1 MNPNNDLNGQ
11 LERLLRSAAA
21 ARPSTADDA
30 LAYAV
35 EARVLSA
42 WRRRGT
48 AGSDFASAL
57 RLLRYGL
64 GIACCVAL
72 VAVSVTWH
80 GTQQESDDIYAI
92 SNATDNI
99 ALLR

>member
-1 MNPNNDLNGQ
+1 MNPDNDLNRQ

-21 ARPSTADDA
+21 ANPSTVATA
-30 LAYAV
+30 LPYAV
-35 EARVLSA
+35 EARVLAA

-48 AGSDFASAL
+48 AGSDLASAL

-64 GIACCVAL
+64 GIACGVAL

-80 GTQQESDDIYAI
+80 GTQQESDDISAI